1 MENRRLTE
9 YFLMAMAIGLGVPV
23 FAILGYQEG
32 GRQAAYAY
40 ATDAAKPE
48 EASAPA
54 DYSRFVLASA
64 DGVEKGR
71 GIYQRNCIAC
81 HGPHGDGKGPAASAL
96 TPSPR
101 DFLDPKAKWT
111 RGREPLQ
118 IYQTLTEGNP
128 GTAMPPFAV
137 SLPVADRWALVH
149 YLGSLPGVKD
159 QFQPLDAVAASRWKP

>member
-9 YFLMAMAIGLGVPV
+9 YFIMAMAIGIGVPV

-32 GRQAAYAY
+32 GREAAFAY

-48 EASAPA
+48 EAPAPK
-54 DYSRFVLASA
+54 DYSRLVLASG

-71 GIYQRNCIAC
+71 ELYQRNCTAC
-81 HGPHGDGKGPAASAL
+81 HGTHGDGQGPGASGL
-96 TPSPR
+96 TPAPR

-111 RGREPLQ
+111 RGRGPLE

-128 GTAMPPFAV
+128 GTAMPPFA
-137 SLPVADRWALVH
+137 SFLSVADRWALVH
-149 YLGSLPGVKD
+149 YLGSLSGVKD
-159 QFQPLDAVAASRWKP
+159 QFQPMDAVAASQWKP